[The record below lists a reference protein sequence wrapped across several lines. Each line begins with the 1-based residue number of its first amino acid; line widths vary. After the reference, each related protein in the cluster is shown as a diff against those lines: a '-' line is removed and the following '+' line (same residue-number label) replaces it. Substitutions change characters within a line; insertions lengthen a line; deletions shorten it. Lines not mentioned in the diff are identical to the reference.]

1 VHERVKSRRST
12 GERRERACGRDEQR
26 AEIMQRTI
34 AHVGANE
41 LSEQEWIA
49 TASRYAD
56 ALARRTAKVRRRT

>member
-1 VHERVKSRRST
+1 VHQRVKSRRSPD
-12 GERRERACGRDEQR
+12 ERRERACGRDEIV
-26 AEIMQRTI
+26 AIMQRTI